1 MFMTGGVMLREA
13 AVQKA
18 YEMMAGNARTE
29 QFELLRDFILDEYYR
44 PDQIQGWKLSEMKR
58 PDRKT
63 VLRLIRF
70 FLSEW

>member
-1 MFMTGGVMLREA
+1 MLKEV
-13 AVQKA
+13 AVQKTI
-18 YEMMAGNARTE
+18 ELIDSNVHTE

-70 FLSEW
+70 FLKEI

>member
-1 MFMTGGVMLREA
+1 MLKEV
-13 AVQKA
+13 AVQKTI
-18 YEMMAGNARTE
+18 ELIDSNVHTE

-70 FLSEW
+70 FLNEI

>member
-1 MFMTGGVMLREA
+1 MLKDV
-13 AVQKA
+13 AVQKTV
-18 YEMMAGNARTE
+18 EMMDGTVHTE

-70 FLSEW
+70 FLNEI